1 MNMPLDYLNGLY
13 KLAIDRE
20 RAERKKREEEEK
32 LKQQEELMKRQR
44 LATNMRG
51 RFVNIPDGQ
60 NEESTVP
67 SMSRMEAE
75 AFEDMLE
82 EGM

>member
-1 MNMPLDYLNGLY
+1 MVSISLQLTASELSAKN
-13 KLAIDRE
+13 E
-20 RAERKKREEEEK
+20 REEEEK